1 MVSLGAISGVWFL
14 AFIILLYV
22 NVLFITVIVTHV
34 VKNYGFYKI
43 LTLLL
48 ILLSLGFV
56 IFIGDPLPYIG
67 EVK

>member
-1 MVSLGAISGVWFL
+1 VWFL

>member
-14 AFIILLYV
+14 AFIIILYV

-34 VKNYGFYKI
+34 VKNYRFYKI

-56 IFIGDPLPYIG
+56 ILVGDPLPYIG